1 VSDVSE
7 IQYRFWLYYYSLH
20 THATHMPVYRA
31 GTTEL
36 AADYERQ
43 RITFINNIVDAT
55 IDESAQFPK
64 YAARFG

>member
-1 VSDVSE
+1 
-7 IQYRFWLYYYSLH
+7 
-20 THATHMPVYRA
+20 MPVYRA